1 MNKAQ
6 WKIISLLALSMLIAN
21 AIVFADEN
29 ADARFHG
36 GSYDGYADNYV
47 FDAFLIPK
55 GTIFMIH

>member
-1 MNKAQ
+1 
-6 WKIISLLALSMLIAN
+6 MLIAN